1 MTIVT
6 DSTRRA
12 GGEGASIIL
21 LSFSFFFFF
30 CLFVSLLAVMLGRE
44 ETLIEYFFSRRRK
57 CTRPHN
63 PGWQVHN
70 PMLITFLRFKLRERE
85 TLLFACANRTKPCDF
100 LSLSLSLLMILAW
113 CCLLLSCRPVKQ
125 AAAVQFGARITTHR
139 GYPHI
144 HPGTTHTKTTPSV

>member
-1 MTIVT
+1 MT

-44 ETLIEYFFSRRRK
+44 ETLIEYFFSRRK

>member
-1 MTIVT
+1 MT

-21 LSFSFFFFF
+21 LFFFF

-44 ETLIEYFFSRRRK
+44 ETLLEYFFSRRRK

-63 PGWQVHN
+63 LGWQVHN

-100 LSLSLSLLMILAW
+100 LSLLMILAW
-113 CCLLLSCRPVKQ
+113 CCFLLSCRPVKQ